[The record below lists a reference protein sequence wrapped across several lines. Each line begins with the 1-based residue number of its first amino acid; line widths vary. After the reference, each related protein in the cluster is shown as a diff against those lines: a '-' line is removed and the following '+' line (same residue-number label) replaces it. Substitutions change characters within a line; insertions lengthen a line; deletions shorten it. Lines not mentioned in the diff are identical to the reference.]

1 MVIVRIRNTII
12 ERRDKKKSDGML
24 AFCHYL
30 LFLCCSLC
38 IPKREISLVS
48 KTIFSLIALLSVSIF
63 VSPGPLNPHP
73 LSPSPP
79 DAFGPIINEQ
89 IMRKE
94 SKHMIWYDAA
104 LYDMIWCCMIWYDV
118 VLFKMMYDRREQ
130 DITKESMT
138 QGKTGQEKV
147 GYDKT
152 RQ

>member
-12 ERRDKKKSDGML
+12 EGRDKRTAIVRVSTVRTYGDSKNQEYYNREKRLKKSDGML

-94 SKHMIWYDAA
+94 SKHMIWYDMM
-104 LYDMIWCCMIWYDV
+104 LHYMIWYD
-118 VLFKMMYDRREQ
+118 
-130 DITKESMT
+130 MT
-138 QGKTGQEKV
+138 
-147 GYDKT
+147 
-152 RQ
+152 